1 MLDEDFKQIL
11 IDRFEAFELVEFL
24 QVPLEELID
33 GLEKYI
39 IENKEELN
47 DLIGFRNDEDE

>member
-1 MLDEDFKQIL
+1 MVDEDFKQIL

-24 QVPLEELID
+24 QVPLEEIID